1 MTRTAF
7 GRYRIEKEVG
17 RGSMGIV
24 YLAHDPFLHSPV
36 ALKVSS
42 PDDNLSERDQKLFE
56 SLFFNETHAASLLN
70 HPGIVQVY
78 DAGVEDHEYYIAMEY
93 VSGAETLAKFT
104 TGERLLPVDKVA
116 DIIFRCAE
124 ALDYAHRKGIVHRD
138 IKPGN
143 ILFDE
148 GGRVK
153 IVDFSVALLVDPRIV
168 DTQVMVPVGSPMY
181 MSPEQIREGDLTNQ
195 TDLFS
200 LGIVLYELLSGRHPF
215 SASTLAGVTY
225 KIVNDPHPPLAS
237 VRTDALGMF
246 DHIIDRALAKDP
258 TERYASALEFAAD
271 LSQTFSQLKYPQDG
285 IATEGRADLLRNLS
299 FFQTFPDAEVW
310 ELLRWAGWEEFP
322 DGAKIIEEGEEG
334 ESFFII
340 VRGEVEVRKGKQ
352 RIARLTAGECFGEIG
367 YLGHQQRSA
376 TVVAVDE
383 VSVLRMNAQHIDQA
397 SESCQVVFQRVF
409 IQTLIERL
417 VQTTRD
423 LARTS
428 HQAAPN

>member
-1 MTRTAF
+1 MTRTAL
-7 GRYRIEKEVG
+7 GRYRIEKEIG

-36 ALKVSS
+36 ALKVSR
-42 PDDNLSERDQKLFE
+42 PDDSLSERDQKLFE

-78 DAGVEDHEYYIAMEY
+78 DAGVEDNEYYIAMEY

-104 TGERLLPVDKVA
+104 RGEHLLPVDKVA

-124 ALDYAHRKGIVHRD
+124 ALDYAHRKGIIHRD

-143 ILFDE
+143 ILLGE
-148 GGRVK
+148 GDRVK

-181 MSPEQIREGDLTNQ
+181 MSPEQIREGDLTSQ

-200 LGIVLYELLSGRHPF
+200 LGIVLYEMLSGRHPF
-215 SASTLAGVTY
+215 AANTLAGVTY

-237 VRTDALGMF
+237 VRTDAPAEF
-246 DHIIDRALAKDP
+246 DHIIDRALAKDRA
-258 TERYASALEFAAD
+258 ERYANAVDFAAD

-299 FFQTFPDAEVW
+299 FFQSFPDAEVW

-322 DGAKIIEEGEEG
+322 DGAMIIEEGEEG
-334 ESFFII
+334 DSFFII
-340 VRGEVEVRKGKQ
+340 VRGEVEVRKGEQ

-376 TVVAVDE
+376 TVIAMGE
-383 VSVLRMNAQHIDQA
+383 ASVLRMNAQRIDQA
-397 SESCQVVFQRVF
+397 SESCQVAFQRVF

-417 VQTTRD
+417 VQTTTA
-423 LARTS
+423 LAA
-428 HQAAPN
+428 Q